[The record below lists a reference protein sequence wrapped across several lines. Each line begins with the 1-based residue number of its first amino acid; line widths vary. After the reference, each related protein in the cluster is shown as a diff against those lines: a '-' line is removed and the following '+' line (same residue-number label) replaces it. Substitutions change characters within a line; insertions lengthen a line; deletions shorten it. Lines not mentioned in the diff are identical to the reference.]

1 MTAVPVGQDVTG
13 TRQLEA
19 WRERVMPPV
28 EKLAGDLWS
37 IPVPIP
43 NNPLRYVNSY
53 VFAAGGGLVL
63 LDTGWPADTAW
74 EALVTG
80 LEAIGAGL
88 PDVRGV
94 LVSHMHLDHAG
105 LAGRLRDASGAWIAM
120 HPADR
125 AVIANP
131 DLRDPARCRYA
142 GGGVPARARRLGGG
156 GGGGHGGDNGLVSP
170 SPALALP
177 DRSLTDGELADVPG
191 WRLRAVHTP
200 GHTPGH
206 LCFVDELSQRLFAG
220 DHILPR
226 ITPNISLQA
235 VEQAHPLADYLTSL
249 AKVRDLPVDE
259 VMPAHEWRFRGLAQ
273 RADDI
278 AAHHERRLAEL
289 LAAIAAHPDATSWDL
304 AGQLTWSR
312 SWDQYSGRMRISAV
326 TETAAHVLELV
337 RRGLSAQAAA
347 PCRPTGSPSTPS
359 VSRRMRRIS
368 RYFCLSPVF
377 SQARGRLRG
386 SSQASWCPYR
396 GALSA
401 WTGRA
406 RPVVCVF
413 AQQDA
418 PHTGT

>member
-1 MTAVPVGQDVTG
+1 MTAIPAGQDVTG
-13 TRQLEA
+13 TKQLDA

-28 EKLAGDLWS
+28 EELAGDLWS

-53 VFAAGGGLVL
+53 AFAAGGGLVL
-63 LDTGWPADTAW
+63 LDTGWPVDTAW
-74 EALVTG
+74 EALAAG

-125 AVIANP
+125 AIIANP
-131 DLRDPARCRYA
+131 VMRDPARMAAREVAYLRTLGASAEEAAATA
-142 GGGVPARARRLGGG
+142 GTPASFAIAR
-156 GGGGHGGDNGLVSP
+156 
-170 SPALALP
+170 LALP
-177 DRSLTDGELADVPG
+177 DRSLTDGDLADVPG

-226 ITPNISLQA
+226 ITPNISLHADGQG
-235 VEQAHPLADYLTSL
+235 HPLADYLTSL

-273 RADDI
+273 RADGI

-304 AGQLTWSR
+304 AGLLTWSR
-312 SWDQYSGRMRISAV
+312 SWDQYSGRIRISAV

-337 RRGLSAQAAA
+337 RRGLISTSGGDV
-347 PCRPTGSPSTPS
+347 PT
-359 VSRRMRRIS
+359 
-368 RYFCLSPVF
+368 
-377 SQARGRLRG
+377 
-386 SSQASWCPYR
+386 YR
-396 GALSA
+396 VAE
-401 WTGRA
+401 RA
-406 RPVVCVF
+406 V
-413 AQQDA
+413 
-418 PHTGT
+418 G

>member
-105 LAGRLRDASGAWIAM
+105 LTGRLRDASGAWIAM

-131 DLRDPARCRYA
+131 NLRDPARFATQEAAYLRALGASAEEAAAATA
-142 GGGVPARARRLGGG
+142 GTTASFAITR
-156 GGGGHGGDNGLVSP
+156 
-170 SPALALP
+170 LALP

-235 VEQAHPLADYLTSL
+235 AEQAHPLADYLTSL

-337 RRGLSAQAAA
+337 RRGLISSSGGTV
-347 PCRPTGSPSTPS
+347 PTY
-359 VSRRMRRIS
+359 RIAEHA
-368 RYFCLSPVF
+368 V
-377 SQARGRLRG
+377 G
-386 SSQASWCPYR
+386 
-396 GALSA
+396 
-401 WTGRA
+401 
-406 RPVVCVF
+406 
-413 AQQDA
+413 
-418 PHTGT
+418 